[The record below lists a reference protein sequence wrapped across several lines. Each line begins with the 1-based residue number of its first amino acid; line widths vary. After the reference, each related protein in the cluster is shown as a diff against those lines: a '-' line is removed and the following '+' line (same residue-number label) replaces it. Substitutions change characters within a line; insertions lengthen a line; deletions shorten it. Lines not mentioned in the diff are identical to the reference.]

1 MDCSQSLMLKAVLR
15 ELLMQLH
22 WLNRKHCASD
32 GCRLG
37 SRSQLCPVPTA
48 GAPTLR
54 WGWACA
60 GWNVELAAGG
70 NPEFTHHVQ
79 HTGKLECTIAPCFKY
94 QIKSSESGISEGK
107 NVNISPRSL
116 LTPLK
121 WGFCFQF
128 FLFVFC
134 FFFKLWK
141 LSLFFWPCKSQN
153 YVFSKWQRMGI
164 VVQAIV

>member
-1 MDCSQSLMLKAVLR
+1 MRKHFPFQLTDCSQSLMLKAVLR
-15 ELLMQLH
+15 ELMQLH

-32 GCRLG
+32 GCHRG

-48 GAPTLR
+48 GALTLT

-128 FLFVFC
+128 FFVCFLFL
-134 FFFKLWK
+134 FFF
-141 LSLFFWPCKSQN
+141 
-153 YVFSKWQRMGI
+153 
-164 VVQAIV
+164 